1 MADEKKMLSSR
12 LTLIARHLS
21 RSPAA
26 LISTRKC
33 QFSVNQNQ
41 KLTVNHRGNMYRTEE
56 RGAPNTL
63 EHRIFFREFAIFV
76 IIYYFNFLINILQP
90 IGEIVTLKYGIIP
103 VNDVTVGFRKIILLF
118 FFKYEIMLT

>member
-33 QFSVNQNQ
+33 QSSVNK

-63 EHRIFFREFAIFV
+63 EHRIFFREFAIF
-76 IIYYFNFLINILQP
+76 LSINIVC
-90 IGEIVTLKYGIIP
+90 IK
-103 VNDVTVGFRKIILLF
+103 
-118 FFKYEIMLT
+118 